1 MSSTLPVPG
10 TATDASATN
19 RRGGSLLWCAPFLN
33 HSGYGEEA
41 RGFLRGLSELGW
53 HVVARSVGEASTS
66 AVASLRQPE
75 GSQLRRAL
83 EESPVGPV
91 TAVFHVPGYAVGPVT
106 GAARTIARTMFET
119 DSLPRSWVERL
130 NCMDEVWV
138 PSSFNVETFCEAGV
152 DVPIRVV
159 PGGVDTDLW
168 RPGLPAL
175 RVPGARGTV
184 FLSVFAWSYRKAVD
198 VLLRA
203 WAEAFG
209 PDDPVSL
216 VLRCDPLPAA
226 AGRRAEK
233 PEALLAQEL
242 DRLGLDRTT
251 IAPIVVLGS
260 PLSPGDMP
268 RLMAAA
274 DVFVG
279 VSRGEGWGRPLLEAM
294 ACGLP
299 AIGTRWSGNLEFMT
313 DENSLLVDVEHLV
326 EIDERMEVEHFW
338 GMRWAEPSAEHLS
351 ELLRR
356 SANDA
361 DLRYRLGSRARADV
375 VERWGWDRA
384 AAVADARLSRCPAT
398 AGAPPAGRSPR
409 LRVRWRGDFYA
420 DSGFAKVNR
429 DLCLALAGDDRFD
442 IEPVTAEPPPFPDDH
457 REVVQRIL
465 AHHAERP
472 GTSIAVE
479 VRDGWPPDFA
489 PLAQGRLVVMQPWEF
504 GGVPADWVRGVE
516 AADEVWVPTTWVRDC
531 YVQSGIPEE
540 KVVVVPHGVDTATFA
555 PSGPRFALGNDKR
568 VRLLFVGGAIARKG
582 FDLLLDAYLGTFS
595 PDNDVCL
602 VLKLFGADG
611 VYRHIAMDE
620 RARAAAADPRAPAIE
635 IVEGR
640 LTTAEMAALY
650 RACDVLVHPYRGEGF
665 ALPVAEAMACG
676 LPTIVTGYG
685 ASLDYCD
692 TETSWLLP
700 AEVRRVTMS
709 DVVASPAGFWLAE
722 PDKAALRA
730 TLRKS
735 VEDANLRRSK
745 GAAGRRRI
753 EGGLGIQKAAERV
766 KERLVALAQG
776 PVVGGGGSLQ
786 SPLTGGGSPKEAVG
800 RAGAPHDRVD
810 ALAKLTATGFQK
822 VDEALAELRSELA
835 SLRLEASVLRDGT
848 VALPPQLV
856 VQGRAGR
863 PVIGFR
869 EGRGLEEGYAGFEDV
884 FRAPEETI
892 RRLQRVY
899 LPLLEVSA
907 PVFDFGCGRG
917 EMLELLKEAGVEAY
931 GVDADASMAA
941 RAKAKGLDVE
951 CDDALA
957 HLAKLAEGSLGAVFS
972 AQVVEH
978 LQGPDVEA
986 FFVQAR
992 RALRD
997 GGVLVAETVNPHCA
1011 FARKNFWIDLTHQRQ
1026 VFPEV
1031 AVLLCRHAGFKEAT
1045 VLFPWGSGELVK
1057 DLLTCLD
1064 YAVVATR

>member
-1 MSSTLPVPG
+1 MSSTSPVPG
-10 TATDASATN
+10 TAPGISSAN
-19 RRGGSLLWCAPFLN
+19 RREGSILWCAPFLN

-41 RGFLRGLSELGW
+41 RGFLRGLSALGW
-53 HVVARSVGEASTS
+53 HVAARSVGDASAS
-66 AVASLRQPE
+66 AVASLRRPE
-75 GSQLRRAL
+75 GAQLRRAL
-83 EESPVGPV
+83 EKSPVAPV
-91 TAVFHVPGYAVGPVT
+91 TALFHVPGYAVGPVS
-106 GAARTIARTMFET
+106 GASRTIARTMFET
-119 DSLPRSWVERL
+119 DGLPRTWVEKL

-138 PSSFNVETFCEAGV
+138 PSSFNAETFCAAGV
-152 DVPIRVV
+152 DVPVHVV

-168 RPGLPAL
+168 RPDLPAL

-184 FLSVFAWSYRKAVD
+184 FLGVFAWSYRKAVD

-203 WAEAFG
+203 WAGAFG

-216 VLRCDPLPAA
+216 VLRCDPLPVA
-226 AGRRAEK
+226 AGRRPEA

-242 DRLGLDRTT
+242 CRLDLDRSAL
-251 IAPIVVLGS
+251 APIVVLS
-260 PLSPGDMP
+260 TPLSQWDMA

-294 ACGLP
+294 SCGLP

-313 DENSLLVDVEHLV
+313 DDNSLLIDIEGLV

-351 ELLRR
+351 EVLRR
-356 SANDA
+356 SANDP
-361 DLRYRLGSRARADV
+361 DLRSRLGSRARADV
-375 VERWGWDRA
+375 VERWRWENA
-384 AAVADARLSRCPAT
+384 AAVADARLRQPA
-398 AGAPPAGRSPR
+398 AVPPASRASR
-409 LRVRWRGDFYA
+409 LRVRWCGDFYA

-429 DLCLALAGDDRFD
+429 DLCMALARDELFD
-442 IEPVTAEPPPFPDDH
+442 VEPVTAEPPPYPDDH

-465 AHHAERP
+465 AHHTTRP
-472 GTSIAVE
+472 GAPVEVE
-479 VRDGWPPDFA
+479 VRDGWPPNFA
-489 PLAQGRLVVMQPWEF
+489 APARGRLVIMQPWEF

-531 YVQSGIPEE
+531 YVRSGVPSD
-540 KVVVVPHGVDTATFA
+540 KVVVVPHGIDTTTFSPA
-555 PSGPRFALGNDKR
+555 GPKLALGTEKG

-582 FDLLLDAYLGTFS
+582 FDLLLDAYLETFS
-595 PDNDVCL
+595 PDDDVCL

-611 VYRHIAMDE
+611 PYRHISMDE
-620 RARAAAADPRAPAIE
+620 RARAAAADPAAPAIE

-676 LPTIVTGYG
+676 LPTVVTGYG
-685 ASLDYCD
+685 ACLDYCD
-692 TETSWLLP
+692 DETSWLVPATLERVHLP
-700 AEVRRVTMS
+700 DVT
-709 DVVASPAGFWLAE
+709 ASPAGFWLAE
-722 PDKAALRA
+722 PDRAALRA
-730 TLRKS
+730 TLRRA
-735 VEDANLRRSK
+735 VESGALRRSK

-753 EGGLGIQKAAERV
+753 EGGYTIQHAAAYARG
-766 KERLVALAQG
+766 RLASLAQG
-776 PVVGGGGSLQ
+776 H
-786 SPLTGGGSPKEAVG
+786 G
-800 RAGAPHDRVD
+800 RHDAASKDRVD
-810 ALAKLTATGFQK
+810 ALSKLTATGFQK
-822 VDEALAELRSELA
+822 VNDVLADLRSELA
-835 SLRLEASVLRDGT
+835 TLKVEASVLRDGT

-869 EGRGLEEGYAGFEDV
+869 DAHDLEEGYADFEDV
-884 FRAPEETI
+884 FRAPEATI

-899 LPLLEVSA
+899 LPLLEARA

-917 EMLELLKEAGVEAY
+917 EMLELLRESGVEAY
-931 GVDADASMAA
+931 GVDADASMAE

-957 HLAKLAEGSLGAVFS
+957 HLAKLPEGSLGAVFS

-978 LQGPDVEA
+978 LRGPDVEA

-992 RALRD
+992 RALRE

-1011 FARKNFWIDLTHQRQ
+1011 FARKNFWIDLTHRHQ

-1031 AVLLCRHAGFKEAT
+1031 AVLLCRHARFKEAT
-1045 VLFPWGSGELVK
+1045 VLFPQGSGELAE

>member
-1 MSSTLPVPG
+1 MSSTSPVPG
-10 TATDASATN
+10 TAPGISSAN
-19 RRGGSLLWCAPFLN
+19 RREGSILWCAPFLN

-41 RGFLRGLSELGW
+41 RGFLRGLSALGW
-53 HVVARSVGEASTS
+53 HVVARSVGEASAS
-66 AVASLRQPE
+66 AVASLERPE
-75 GSQLRRAL
+75 GSRLRGAL
-83 EESPVGPV
+83 EENPVAPV
-91 TAVFHVPGYAVGPVT
+91 TAVFHVPGNAVGPVT

-119 DSLPRSWVERL
+119 DGLPRSWVEKL

-138 PSSFNVETFCEAGV
+138 PCSFNAETFCDAGV
-152 DVPIRVV
+152 RVPVHVV
-159 PGGVDTDLW
+159 PGGVDSDLW

-184 FLSVFAWSYRKAVD
+184 FLGVFAWSYRKAVD

-203 WAEAFG
+203 WAGAFG

-226 AGRRAEK
+226 PGRKAEK
-233 PEALLAQEL
+233 AEALLAREL
-242 DRLGLDRTT
+242 GRLGLDRGAL
-251 IAPIVVLGS
+251 APIVVLGT
-260 PLSPGDMP
+260 PLSQADMP

-313 DENSLLVDVEHLV
+313 DDNSLLVDVEQLV
-326 EIDERMEVEHFW
+326 EIDERMEVAHFR
-338 GMRWAEPSAEHLS
+338 GMRWAEPSAEHLA

-356 SANDA
+356 SANDP
-361 DLRYRLGSRARADV
+361 DLRSRLGSRARADA
-375 VERWGWDRA
+375 VERWGWDHA
-384 AAVADARLSRCPAT
+384 AEVADARLSRRPAT
-398 AGAPPAGRSPR
+398 AGAPPASRAPR
-409 LRVRWRGDFYA
+409 IRVRWCGDFYA

-429 DLCLALAGDDRFD
+429 DLCMALAGNGLFD
-442 IEPVTAEPPPFPDDH
+442 VEPVTSELPPYPDDH
-457 REVVQRIL
+457 REVVHRIL
-465 AHHAERP
+465 VHHTERV
-472 GTSIAVE
+472 GTPLGVE
-479 VRDGWPPDFA
+479 VRDGWPPNFA

-504 GGVPADWVRGVE
+504 GGVPADWVRGAE

-531 YVQSGIPEE
+531 YVQSGVPEQ
-540 KVVVVPHGVDTATFA
+540 KVVVVSYGVDTTTFA
-555 PSGPRFALGNDKR
+555 PTGPRLALGAKGKENT

-582 FDLLLDAYLGTFS
+582 FDLLLDAYLETFS
-595 PDNDVCL
+595 PGDDVCL

-611 VYRHIAMDE
+611 PYRHIAMDE
-620 RARAAAADPRAPAIE
+620 RARAAAADPAAPAIE
-635 IVEGR
+635 IVDGR
-640 LTTAEMAALY
+640 LTTGQMAALY

-665 ALPVAEAMACG
+665 ALPVAEAMSCG
-676 LPTIVTGYG
+676 LPTVVTGYG
-685 ASLDYCD
+685 ACLDYCD
-692 TETSWLLP
+692 DETSWLVPATPRSVRLP
-700 AEVRRVTMS
+700 DIA
-709 DVVASPAGFWLAE
+709 ASPAGFWLAE
-722 PDKAALRA
+722 PDKAALGA
-730 TLRKS
+730 TLRLA
-735 VEDANLRRSK
+735 VEDGDLRRSK

-753 EGGLGIQKAAERV
+753 ERGYNIQTAATRV
-766 KERLVALAQG
+766 GERLASLALGHGRGDTG
-776 PVVGGGGSLQ
+776 P
-786 SPLTGGGSPKEAVG
+786 K
-800 RAGAPHDRVD
+800 DRVD
-810 ALAKLTATGFQK
+810 TLAKLTSAGFRK
-822 VDEALAELRSELA
+822 VDEAIAELRSELA
-835 SLRLEASVLRDGT
+835 TLRLETSVLRDGT

-856 VQGRAGR
+856 VQGRGGR

-869 EGRGLEEGYAGFEDV
+869 DGRGLEEGYAGFEDV
-884 FRAPEETI
+884 FRAPEATI

-917 EMLELLKEAGVEAY
+917 EMLELLRESGIEAY
-931 GVDADASMAA
+931 GVDADASMAE
-941 RAKAKGLDVE
+941 RAKAKGLDVT
-951 CDDALA
+951 CDDALI
-957 HLAKLAEGSLGAVFS
+957 HLAKLPEGSLGAVFS

-978 LQGPDVEA
+978 LSGPDVEE

-1045 VLFPWGSGELVK
+1045 VLFPQGSGELVE

>member
-1 MSSTLPVPG
+1 MSSTSPVPG
-10 TATDASATN
+10 TTADASAAT
-19 RRGGSLLWCAPFLN
+19 RRDGSLLWCAPFLN

-540 KVVVVPHGVDTATFA
+540 KVVVVPHGIDTTTFA
-555 PSGPRFALGNDKR
+555 PAGPRFALGSEKA

-582 FDLLLDAYLGTFS
+582 FDLLLDAYLRTFS
-595 PDNDVCL
+595 PDDDVCL

-620 RARAAAADPRAPAIE
+620 RARAAAADPGAPAIE

-685 ASLDYCD
+685 ACLDYCD
-692 TETSWLLP
+692 AETSWLLP
-700 AEVRRVTMS
+700 AEVRRVAMS

-722 PDKAALRA
+722 PDKAALGA
-730 TLRKS
+730 TLRRS

-753 EGGLGIQKAAERV
+753 EGGYGIQEAAERV
-766 KERLVALAQG
+766 RERLVALAQG
-776 PVVGGGGSLQ
+776 HGRNDAG
-786 SPLTGGGSPKEAVG
+786 PK
-800 RAGAPHDRVD
+800 DRVD
-810 ALAKLTATGFQK
+810 TLAKLTNAGFAK
-822 VDEALAELRSELA
+822 VNDALSELA
-835 SLRLEASVLRDGT
+835 SELAALKREASVLSGGGIPM
-848 VALPPQLV
+848 PPSLV

-863 PVIGFR
+863 PVLGFT
-869 EGRGLEEGYAGFEDV
+869 EGSGPKTGYAGFEDA
-884 FRAPEETI
+884 FRGSEEEI
-892 RRLQRVY
+892 RHRQRVY
-899 LPLLEVSA
+899 LPLLEASA
-907 PVFDFGCGRG
+907 PIFDFGCGRG

-931 GVDADASMAA
+931 GVDSDASMVE
-941 RAKAKGLDVE
+941 RAKSKGLHVE
-951 CDDALA
+951 HGDALA
-957 HLAKLAEGSLGAVFS
+957 HLAGLPEGSLGAVFS

-978 LQGPDVEA
+978 LSGSDVEA
-986 FFVQAR
+986 FFVHAR

-997 GGVLVAETVNPHCA
+997 GGVLVVETVNPHCA
-1011 FARKNFWIDLTHQRQ
+1011 FARKNFWIDLTHQHQ
-1026 VFPEV
+1026 IFPEV
-1031 AVLLCRHAGFKEAT
+1031 AVLFCHHAGFKEAT
-1045 VLFPWGSGELVK
+1045 ALFPTGAGELTK